1 MSRIQWKVGPVCR
14 TMDAMAAR
22 VCKKEPCCTP
32 IVTMM
37 DGTRGR
43 RASALWCAG
52 VEGGT
57 YGVFAYGDHWL
68 HFVYDYTIDH
78 WFYSTDTFSRS
89 TTKHQ
94 GQLAPLPF
102 GQMTGMSQEEL
113 FELYRSGGTAN
124 LVRKRILE
132 SAGITS

>member
-1 MSRIQWKVGPVCR
+1 MVQIQGKVGPVCK

-22 VCKKEPCCTP
+22 VRKKKTCCTP
-32 IVTMM
+32 LVTMM
-37 DGTRGR
+37 DDTRGR
-43 RASALWCAG
+43 RAFAQWHAS
-52 VEGGT
+52 VEGST

-68 HFVYDYTIDH
+68 HFVYDHTINH

-94 GQLAPLPF
+94 RQLAPLPF
-102 GQMTGMSQEEL
+102 GQMTGMSQETL